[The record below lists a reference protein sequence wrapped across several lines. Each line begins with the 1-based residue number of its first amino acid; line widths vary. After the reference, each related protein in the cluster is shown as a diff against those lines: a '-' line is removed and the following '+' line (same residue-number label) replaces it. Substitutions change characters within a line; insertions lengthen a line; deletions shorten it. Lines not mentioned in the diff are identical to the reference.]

1 MQTGTFYIASSI
13 KNIATVRQYAT
24 ELEERGMRWCNN
36 YAWASFEEVI
46 ESEGMLMEQ
55 LGGENTVI
63 AMSSR
68 DIAGAVGA
76 SVFVVIMCPDTTQR
90 GSFVE
95 LGARLGH
102 YREAHIVMNDYKDMF
117 FFHHPN
123 CIKHESWEDF
133 MLALFPHEGYIPS
146 SPIQQSLVESTDLT
160 D

>member
-13 KNIATVRQYAT
+13 KNIATVKRYAS

-46 ESEGMLMEQ
+46 ENEGMLMEK
-55 LGGENTVI
+55 LGGENTVV
-63 AMSSR
+63 AMASR
-68 DIAGAVGA
+68 DIAGAVGC
-76 SVFVVIMCPDTTQR
+76 SVFVAVMCSQYTQR

-102 YREAHIVMNDYKDMF
+102 YREAHIVMDGYKDMF

-123 CIKHESWEDF
+123 IIKHENWKEF
-133 MLALFPHEGYIPS
+133 MLAMFPHQGYIPS
-146 SPIQQSLVESTDLT
+146 SQQALVESADLT

>member
-13 KNIATVRQYAT
+13 KNIANVQSYARD
-24 ELEERGMRWCNN
+24 LEDRGLRWCNG
-36 YAWASFEEVI
+36 YAWAAFEEII
-46 ESEGMLMEQ
+46 EQEGIIALKGQ
-55 LGGENTVI
+55 ENTLV
-63 AMSSR
+63 AMAAR

-76 SVFVVIMCPDTTQR
+76 SIFVAVMCPEYTQR

-102 YREAHIVMNDYKDMF
+102 YREAHVVLDGYKDMF

-123 CIKHESWEDF
+123 VVRHETWADF
-133 MLALFPHEGYIPS
+133 MLALFPHSGYIPDS
-146 SPIQQSLVESTDLT
+146 IGLT